1 MKHAAACITERL
13 IMSSN
18 PSLALLAPLLTGH
31 LDGLALALKEAA
43 ARIETIKAAA
53 QAAERETARTEQPV
67 ELPSQHASEP
77 KDDPD
82 RVVTLAEAS
91 RLSSLSIDTLRRK
104 HRGKFIQLSE
114 RRWGMRRRDALM
126 LSG

>member
-1 MKHAAACITERL
+1 MQRERFY
-13 IMSSN
+13 MSSN
-18 PSLALLAPLLTGH
+18 PSLALLAPLFTSQ
-31 LDGLALALKEAA
+31 LDGLAVVLKDAA

-53 QAAERETARTEQPV
+53 TQAAERETARTEQPV
-67 ELPSQHASEP
+67 DSQHRARAAGEHESEL

-104 HRGKFIQLSE
+104 HRDKFVQL
-114 RRWGMRRRDALM
+114 
-126 LSG
+126 

>member
-1 MKHAAACITERL
+1 
-13 IMSSN
+13 MSSN
-18 PSLALLAPLLTGH
+18 TSPLLAPLLTAQ
-31 LDGLALALKEAA
+31 LDGLAVALKDTA

-67 ELPSQHASEP
+67 ERTPEPEP

-82 RVVTLAEAS
+82 RIVTLAEAS

-104 HRGKFIQLSE
+104 HRNKFVQLSE
-114 RRWGMRRRDALM
+114 RRFGIRKRDALM
-126 LSG
+126 LSR

>member
-1 MKHAAACITERL
+1 
-13 IMSSN
+13 MSSN
-18 PSLALLAPLLTGH
+18 QNLALLAPLLTSQ
-31 LDGLALALKEAA
+31 LDSIAVVLKDTA
-43 ARIETIKAAA
+43 ARIETIKATA
-53 QAAERETARTEQPV
+53 QAAARETARTEQPI
-67 ELPSQHASEP
+67 ERSFEHKSEP

-104 HRGKFIQLSE
+104 HRNKFVQLSE
-114 RRWGMRRRDALM
+114 RRFGMRKRDALM

>member
-1 MKHAAACITERL
+1 
-13 IMSSN
+13 MSSN
-18 PSLALLAPLLTGH
+18 PSLALLAPLFTSQ
-31 LDGLALALKEAA
+31 LDGLCVVLKDAA

-53 QAAERETARTEQPV
+53 QAAERETARTEQSV
-67 ELPSQHASEP
+67 ERSSEHESES